1 VIGPVFVTGGTGFLG
16 TNLLR
21 GLRDAGIATVALA
34 RDRTGG
40 ETVGGYGA
48 RPVIGDLFEA
58 DVLTDGMRSCDV
70 VFHVAGVNAMCE
82 SDPTEMFR
90 VNVEGTRRVVRAAAA
105 AGVGRVVVTSSA
117 AALGEARGTVG
128 SETTPHRGSY
138 LSDYERSKHEGE
150 IAAFEE
156 AERHGVDLVAVN
168 PSSVQGPG
176 RTRGSAELL
185 LRAVNSRFPVLVDT
199 TVSIVDVD
207 DCTAGH
213 IAAATRGAPGERYV
227 LNGASIEVRDLVGLF
242 REVTGAAI
250 HPIVVPRRVAA
261 ALGTPAAAVFGRSSR
276 TFCPEMVR
284 TLLHGHRYDGS
295 RATRD
300 LGVTYTPLVETLRRT
315 IRWYVDFGFVRR
327 PLPRMPG

>member
-1 VIGPVFVTGGTGFLG
+1 
-16 TNLLR
+16 
-21 GLRDAGIATVALA
+21 VALA

-40 ETVGGYGA
+40 ETVAGYGA

-58 DVLTDGMRSCDV
+58 DVLAGGMRGCTV
-70 VFHVAGVNAMCE
+70 AFHVAGVNAMCQP
-82 SDPTEMFR
+82 DPSEMFR

-105 AGVGRVVVTSSA
+105 AAVPRVVLTSSA
-117 AALGEARGTVG
+117 AALGEAAGTVG
-128 SETTPHRGSY
+128 SESSPHRGSY
-138 LSDYERSKHEGE
+138 LSSYEQSKHAGE
-150 IAAFEE
+150 EAAFEE
-156 AERHGVDLVAVN
+156 AARHGVDLVAVN

-185 LRAVNSRFPVLVDT
+185 LRVLNSRFPVLVDA
-199 TVSIVDVD
+199 TVSMVDVD

-213 IAAATRGAPGERYV
+213 LAAAEHGAPGQRYV
-227 LNGASIEVRDLVGLF
+227 LNGASITVRELIALF

-250 HPIVVPRRVAA
+250 HPITVPRGVASA
-261 ALGTPAAAVFGRSSR
+261 MGRPVAAVFGRSSS
-276 TFCPEMVR
+276 TLCPEMVR

-300 LGVTYTPLVETLRRT
+300 LGLEYTPLADTLERT

-327 PLPRMPG
+327 RLPRIPG